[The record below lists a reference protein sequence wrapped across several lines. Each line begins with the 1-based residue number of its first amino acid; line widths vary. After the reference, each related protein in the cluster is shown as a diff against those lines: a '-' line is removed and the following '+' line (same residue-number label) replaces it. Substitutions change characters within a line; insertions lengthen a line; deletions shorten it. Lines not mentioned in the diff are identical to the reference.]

1 MKAKKH
7 HDRTILLMA
16 SLIIVGLLFIP
27 PCSHEGS
34 TCGVFCLSAANA
46 SDQVRP
52 MGFQGISK
60 EFIRQQQNIATESE
74 IKLVT
79 PKPAFATPDTVQ

>member
-1 MKAKKH
+1 
-7 HDRTILLMA
+7 MA

-27 PCSHEGS
+27 PCNHEGS

-52 MGFQGISK
+52 MGFQGISTQ
-60 EFIRQQQNIATESE
+60 FIKQHQNKATEPE
-74 IKLVT
+74 LQLVV
-79 PKPAFATPDTVQ
+79 PQPALPTPDSIQ